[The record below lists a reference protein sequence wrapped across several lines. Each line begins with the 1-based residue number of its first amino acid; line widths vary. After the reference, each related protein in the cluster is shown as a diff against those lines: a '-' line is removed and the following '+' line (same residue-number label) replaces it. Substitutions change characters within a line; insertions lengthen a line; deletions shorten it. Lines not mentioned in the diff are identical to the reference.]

1 MVMNQTAKET
11 CSVRDVLVRVGI
23 FVAGLGLGLFSSGT
37 ASAAPSSEISAQDT
51 INQLESEGY
60 RVIVSRVGSGSIDD
74 CTVSAVRQG
83 RSVTG
88 PQPPSPTASWT
99 PLGPGQV
106 LQYTTMHVDLVCKR

>member
-11 CSVRDVLVRVGI
+11 CSVRNVLVCTGMI
-23 FVAGLGLGLFSSGT
+23 VAGLGLGLSVSGT

-51 INQLESEGY
+51 IRQLESEGY

-74 CTVSAVRQG
+74 CSVSAVRQG

-88 PQPPSPTASWT
+88 PQPLSPTGSWT
-99 PLGPGQV
+99 LVGPGQV

>member
-1 MVMNQTAKET
+1 MRN
-11 CSVRDVLVRVGI
+11 VLVHMGLI
-23 FVAGLGLGLFSSGT
+23 AAGLGLGLLASGT
-37 ASAAPSSEISAQDT
+37 ASAAPSSEISAQET
-51 INQLESEGY
+51 ISQLESEGY

-99 PLGPGQV
+99 LMGPGQV